1 MNANGAGSVKRGVV
15 LLALGLPGILAAG
28 VCGAAVARAPAGVQR
43 VANDEYG
50 FSLEFPAQEAVCVAL
65 SDSRP
70 HGLFIRLG
78 RAKEEC
84 QSEKLG
90 PAETSMGI
98 WADYNSTFERSLNE
112 LIAAECSG
120 KAGATSWRA
129 RWVVRNLRIPG
140 HPSRACSRVTADGS
154 VAVVVLTQ
162 AGVWPDE
169 GGDETVPSPY
179 INYKVTLN
187 AAPAKLKE
195 ALPEFVALVKSI
207 QLRQPE

>member
-1 MNANGAGSVKRGVV
+1 MKCRVV
-15 LLALGLPGILAAG
+15 LLALGLPVILASG
-28 VCGAAVARAPAGVQR
+28 VCDAAVSRAAEGLQR

-50 FSLEFPAQEAVCVAL
+50 FSLEFPAQEAVCVA
-65 SDSRP
+65 SSRSRS

-90 PAETSMGI
+90 PAEISMGI
-98 WADYNSTFERSLNE
+98 WADYNTTFERSLNE
-112 LIAAECSG
+112 LVAGACSG
-120 KAGATSWRA
+120 AVGAPSWKA

-140 HPSRACSRVTADGS
+140 HPSRTCTRVTADGS

-169 GGDETVPSPY
+169 GGGDGLPSPY
-179 INYKVTLN
+179 INYTVTLT
-187 AAPAKLKE
+187 AAPAELKA
-195 ALPEFVALVKSI
+195 ALPKFVALVKSI
-207 QLRQPE
+207 RLRQPE

>member
-1 MNANGAGSVKRGVV
+1 MASGAGSVKHRVV
-15 LLALGLPGILAAG
+15 LLALGLSG
-28 VCGAAVARAPAGVQR
+28 VVVSGVGDAAVARVVEGVQR

-50 FSLEFPAQEAVCVAL
+50 FSLEFPAQEAVCVA
-65 SDSRP
+65 SAEGHP

-78 RAKEEC
+78 RTKEEC
-84 QSEKLG
+84 QSDKHG

-98 WADYNSTFERSLNE
+98 WADYNSTFERSLND
-112 LIAAECSG
+112 LIAGECSG

-129 RWVVRNLRIPG
+129 RWVVRNLRVPG

-162 AGVWPDE
+162 AGAWPDE
-169 GGDETVPSPY
+169 GGDEALPSPY
-179 INYKVTLN
+179 INYKLTLH
-187 AAPAKLKE
+187 AAPANLKA
-195 ALPEFVALVKSI
+195 ALPKFAALVKSV